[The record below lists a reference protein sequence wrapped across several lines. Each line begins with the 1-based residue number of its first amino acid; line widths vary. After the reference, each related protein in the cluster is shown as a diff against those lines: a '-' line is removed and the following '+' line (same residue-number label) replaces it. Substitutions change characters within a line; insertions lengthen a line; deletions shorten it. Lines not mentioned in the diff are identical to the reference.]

1 MMSTNHTMNF
11 LKKSLPLFNRD
22 AVLQYHSEASFI
34 QLSLYD
40 HEQLD
45 VSCESLGLGFVHR
58 KCVTFEVIQVRY
70 PPII

>member
-1 MMSTNHTMNF
+1 
-11 LKKSLPLFNRD
+11 
-22 AVLQYHSEASFI
+22 VLQYHSEASFI